1 MPRRVR
7 WARHHVLR
15 EMDLWVWVLG
25 AQAGG
30 GLPLEILKR
39 GLDCIAGLEAGQGA
53 RIRNKR

>member
-1 MPRRVR
+1 
-7 WARHHVLR
+7 
-15 EMDLWVWVLG
+15 MDLWVWVLG